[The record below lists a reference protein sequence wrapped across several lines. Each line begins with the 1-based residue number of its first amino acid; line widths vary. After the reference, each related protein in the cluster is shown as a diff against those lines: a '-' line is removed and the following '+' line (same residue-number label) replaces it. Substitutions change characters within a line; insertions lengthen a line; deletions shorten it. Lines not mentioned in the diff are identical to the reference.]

1 MIISFG
7 FSISFSS
14 QNKNTYYSQMKEF
27 SQVYFST
34 GEMETVKRGL
44 LIVGEDAE
52 SDDEA
57 LDLGFNFWAW
67 C

>member
-1 MIISFG
+1 
-7 FSISFSS
+7 
-14 QNKNTYYSQMKEF
+14 MKEF